1 MGTDE
6 RGKAAGDVVVGV
18 VVADGDDLPAG
29 LEGLSEQADVRLARS
44 DDELAEVAGHAEV
57 LCVWDFRRPRLRT
70 VWPRARRLRW
80 VHAASA
86 GVDAVAFPELA
97 ASDVVLTN
105 TRGVLDQS
113 IAEWV
118 LGVMLVFTKDLHTTL
133 ALQRRREWRHRD
145 SERLA
150 GRRVVVV
157 GAGSIGRAVARL
169 CRAAGTS
176 VEGVASAPRAGDA
189 DFDRVVGPDR
199 LGEVLSG
206 ADFVVVCAPLTPAT
220 RGMIGGPELAALPAG
235 SRLVNVGR
243 GPVVDEAAL
252 LDALRAGRLAGA
264 ALDVFDQEPL
274 PADHPFWAMDQVIV
288 SPHMAG
294 DVAGWE
300 EAFSAVFMENFRR
313 WSRGQPL
320 LHVVDKARV
329 VAPVTGS

>member
-6 RGKAAGDVVVGV
+6 RGGAAGHVVVGV

-29 LEGLSEQADVRLARS
+29 LERLPELADVRLART
-44 DDELAEVAGHAEV
+44 DDELAEVVRHAEV
-57 LCVWDFRRPRLRT
+57 LGIWEFRRQRLRT
-70 VWPRARRLRW
+70 VWPEARRLRW

-86 GVDAVAFPELA
+86 GVDAVVFPELA
-97 ASDVVLTN
+97 ASEVVVTN
-105 TRGVLDQS
+105 TRGILDHS

-118 LGVMLVFTKDLHTTL
+118 LGVMLVFCKDLHTTL
-133 ALQRRREWRHRD
+133 ALQREGEWRHRD

-169 CRAAGTS
+169 CRAAGTR
-176 VEGVASAPRAGDA
+176 VEGVASAERSGDA

-199 LGEVLSG
+199 LAEALSG
-206 ADFVVVCAPLTPAT
+206 ADFVVVCAPLTSDT
-220 RGMIGGPELAALPAG
+220 RGMIGAPELAALPAG
-235 SRLVNVGR
+235 SRLINVGR

-252 LDALRAGRLAGA
+252 LDALRSGGLAGA
-264 ALDVFDQEPL
+264 ALDVFDREPL
-274 PADHPFWAMDQVIV
+274 PSDHPFWAMEQVIV

-294 DVAGWE
+294 DFAGWE

-313 WSRGQPL
+313 WTRGEPL
-320 LHVVDKARV
+320 LHVVDKARLL
-329 VAPVTGS
+329 APVTGS